1 MPIRIPIDAP
11 AKKRVEEYIESFST
25 TFNLFSDMII
35 VTDSNANI
43 LFANE
48 AMARVT
54 GYSVGEVLNQNPGDL
69 WGGQMEKGQ
78 YERMWA
84 RIKGEK
90 KTYISVVR
98 NKKKDGTLFW
108 QETHIYPVLDDA
120 TGEVLLFIGFAPD
133 ISERVLAE
141 EEMHKRSIE
150 MELMNKHMV
159 GRELKIDDLKK
170 EIVELKDQIL
180 TLSK

>member
-69 WGGQMEKGQ
+69 WGGQMEK
-78 YERMWA
+78 
-84 RIKGEK
+84 
-90 KTYISVVR
+90 
-98 NKKKDGTLFW
+98 LF
-108 QETHIYPVLDDA
+108 
-120 TGEVLLFIGFAPD
+120 
-133 ISERVLAE
+133 R
-141 EEMHKRSIE
+141 R
-150 MELMNKHMV
+150 
-159 GRELKIDDLKK
+159 
-170 EIVELKDQIL
+170 
-180 TLSK
+180 